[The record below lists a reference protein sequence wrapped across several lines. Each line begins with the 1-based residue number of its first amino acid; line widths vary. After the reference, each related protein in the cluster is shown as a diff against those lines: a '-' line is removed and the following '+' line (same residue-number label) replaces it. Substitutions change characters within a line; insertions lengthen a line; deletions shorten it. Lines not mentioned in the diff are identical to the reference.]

1 MFTDFLTGFALLLD
15 WSVLVANIIGIVI
28 GTIVGAIPGL
38 GPVIAI
44 AVLIPVTFVLPTVPA
59 IMLLLGVYQA
69 GIYGGSI
76 SAVLFNIPGVPAA
89 AATVY
94 DGFPMAQRGEG
105 SRALKIALYS
115 STFGNIFSCLVLL
128 LVAAPLASIALR
140 FGPPELAALLL
151 LALTVIAGVSGGSML
166 KGLLTGLL
174 GLLFSTVGLDPI
186 WGTFRFTMEIPELE
200 NGLALVPVLIGL
212 FAISELLIQVGKPD
226 PALLM
231 KSSQQSQE
239 SAKELAAKNHVS
251 LLELWKMKGVMFYSA
266 LIGIGFGILPGIGST
281 TPAFMSYAFAKQK
294 SKHPEKFG
302 TGIAEGV
309 AAPET
314 ANNAVTGGALIPLLS
329 LGIPG
334 DAVTAIILGALM
346 LQGITPGPF
355 VFRDNGVEVYAF
367 LIGLILSTVPTLIVG
382 RIFLRY
388 AVKVLTLKRSLIFST
403 VLIMCVVGS
412 FSVNNSVADIAI
424 MCVFGFIGYALR
436 IYNFPLPPLLI
447 GFVIGKG
454 FEEAL
459 RQSLL
464 VSQGSVM
471 IFLQKP
477 IAAVFVVLSAII
489 LLWSMWSAYKTSK
502 SR

>member
-1 MFTDFLTGFALLLD
+1 MFTDLFAGFSLLLD
-15 WSVLVANIIGIVI
+15 WTVLAANIIGIVI

-59 IMLLLGVYQA
+59 MMLLLGVYQA

-89 AATVY
+89 AATVF
-94 DGFPMAQRGEG
+94 DGFPMAQRGQG
-105 SRALKIALYS
+105 GRALKVALYS

-128 LVAAPLASIALR
+128 VVAAPLAAIALK
-140 FGPPELAALLL
+140 FGPPELATLLL
-151 LALTVIAGVSGGSML
+151 LALTVISGVSGGSMI
-166 KGLLTGLL
+166 KGLIAGFF

-212 FAISELLIQVGKPD
+212 FAISELLIQVGVPD
-226 PALLM
+226 PALKM
-231 KSSQQSQE
+231 KSSNPDAE
-239 SAKELAAKNHVS
+239 KKANAKANHVS
-251 LLELWKMKGVMFYSA
+251 LLDMWKMRATMLYSA
-266 LIGIGFGILPGIGST
+266 VIGLCFGILPGIGST

-302 TGIAEGV
+302 TGIDEGV
-309 AAPET
+309 AAPEC
-314 ANNAVTGGALIPLLS
+314 ANNAVTGGALIPMLS

-334 DAVTAIILGALM
+334 DAVTAVILGALM

-367 LIGLILSTVPTLIVG
+367 LIGLILSTVPTLIAG

-388 AVKVLTLKRSLIFST
+388 AVKILALKRCYIFST
-403 VLIMCVVGS
+403 VLVMCIVGS
-412 FSVNNSVADIAI
+412 YSVNNSVADVAI
-424 MCVFGFIGYALR
+424 MCVFGFIGYGLR
-436 IYNFPLPPLLI
+436 LLNVPLPPLLI
-447 GFVIGKG
+447 GFVVGKG

-464 VSQGSVM
+464 VSQGSLM
-471 IFLQKP
+471 IFVQRP
-477 IAAVFVVLSAII
+477 ISAVFVVASALVLI
-489 LLWSMWSAYKTSK
+489 WTMRSAFKAKK
-502 SR
+502 S

>member
-1 MFTDFLTGFALLLD
+1 MFTDLFAGFSLLLD
-15 WSVLVANIIGIVI
+15 WTVLAANIIGIVI

-59 IMLLLGVYQA
+59 MMLLLGVYQA

-89 AATVY
+89 AATVF
-94 DGFPMAQRGEG
+94 DGFPMAQRGQG
-105 SRALKIALYS
+105 GRALKVALYS

-128 LVAAPLASIALR
+128 VVAAPLAAIALK
-140 FGPPELAALLL
+140 FGPPELATLLL
-151 LALTVIAGVSGGSML
+151 LALTVISGVSGGSMI
-166 KGLLTGLL
+166 KGLIAGFF

-212 FAISELLIQVGKPD
+212 FAISELLIQVGVPD
-226 PALLM
+226 PALKM
-231 KSSQQSQE
+231 KSTNPDAE
-239 SAKELAAKNHVS
+239 KKANAKANHVS
-251 LLELWKMKGVMFYSA
+251 LLDMWKMRAIMLYSA
-266 LIGIGFGILPGIGST
+266 VIGLCFGILPGIGST

-302 TGIAEGV
+302 TGIDEGV
-309 AAPET
+309 AAPEC
-314 ANNAVTGGALIPLLS
+314 ANNAVTGGALIPMLS

-334 DAVTAIILGALM
+334 DAVTAVILGALM

-367 LIGLILSTVPTLIVG
+367 LIGLILSTVPTLIAG

-388 AVKVLTLKRSLIFST
+388 AVKILALKRCYIFST
-403 VLIMCVVGS
+403 VLVMCIVGS
-412 FSVNNSVADIAI
+412 YSVNNSVADVAI
-424 MCVFGFIGYALR
+424 MCVFGFIGYGLR
-436 IYNFPLPPLLI
+436 LLNVPLPPLLI
-447 GFVIGKG
+447 GFVVGKG

-464 VSQGSVM
+464 VSQGSLM
-471 IFLQKP
+471 IFVQRP
-477 IAAVFVVLSAII
+477 ISAVFVVASALVLI
-489 LLWSMWSAYKTSK
+489 WTMRSAFKAKK
-502 SR
+502 S

>member
-1 MFTDFLTGFALLLD
+1 MFTDLFAGFSLLLD
-15 WSVLVANIIGIVI
+15 WTVLAANIIGIVI

-59 IMLLLGVYQA
+59 MMLLLGVYQA

-89 AATVY
+89 AATVF
-94 DGFPMAQRGEG
+94 DGFPMAQRGQG
-105 SRALKIALYS
+105 GRALKVALYS

-128 LVAAPLASIALR
+128 VVAAPLAAIALK
-140 FGPPELAALLL
+140 FGPPELATLLL
-151 LALTVIAGVSGGSML
+151 LALTVISGVSGGSMI
-166 KGLLTGLL
+166 KGLIAGFF

-212 FAISELLIQVGKPD
+212 FAISELLIQVGVPD
-226 PALLM
+226 PALKM
-231 KSSQQSQE
+231 KSSNPDAE
-239 SAKELAAKNHVS
+239 KKANAKVNHVS
-251 LLELWKMKGVMFYSA
+251 LLDMWKMRGTMLYSA
-266 LIGIGFGILPGIGST
+266 VIGLCFGILPGIGST

-302 TGIAEGV
+302 TGIDEGV
-309 AAPET
+309 AAPEC
-314 ANNAVTGGALIPLLS
+314 ANNAVTGGALIPMLS

-334 DAVTAIILGALM
+334 DAVTAVILGALM

-367 LIGLILSTVPTLIVG
+367 LIGLILSTVPTLVAG

-388 AVKVLTLKRSLIFST
+388 AVKILALKRCYIFST
-403 VLIMCVVGS
+403 VLVMCIVGS
-412 FSVNNSVADIAI
+412 YSVNNSVADVAI
-424 MCVFGFIGYALR
+424 MCVFGFIGYGLR
-436 IYNFPLPPLLI
+436 LLNVPLPPLLI
-447 GFVIGKG
+447 GFVVGKG

-464 VSQGSVM
+464 VSQGSLM
-471 IFLQKP
+471 IFVQRP
-477 IAAVFVVLSAII
+477 ISAVFVVASALVLI
-489 LLWSMWSAYKTSK
+489 WTMRSAFKAK
-502 SR
+502 KA

>member
-1 MFTDFLTGFALLLD
+1 MFTDLFAGFSLLLD
-15 WSVLVANIIGIVI
+15 WTVLAANVVGIVI

-59 IMLLLGVYQA
+59 MMLLLGVYQA

-89 AATVY
+89 AATVF
-94 DGFPMAQRGEG
+94 DGFPMAKRGQG
-105 SRALKIALYS
+105 GRALKVALYS

-128 LVAAPLASIALR
+128 MVAAPLAAIALK
-140 FGPPELAALLL
+140 FGPPELATLLL
-151 LALTVIAGVSGGSML
+151 LALTVISGVSGGSML
-166 KGLLTGLL
+166 KGLIAGLF

-212 FAISELLIQVGKPD
+212 FAISELLIQVGVPD
-226 PALLM
+226 PALKM
-231 KSSQQSQE
+231 KSTNADAEKQANAQ
-239 SAKELAAKNHVS
+239 ANHVS
-251 LLELWKMKGVMFYSA
+251 FLDMWKMRATMLYSA
-266 LIGIGFGILPGIGST
+266 VIGLCFGILPGIGST

-302 TGIAEGV
+302 TGIDEGV
-309 AAPET
+309 AAPEC
-314 ANNAVTGGALIPLLS
+314 ANNAVTGGALIPMLS

-334 DAVTAIILGALM
+334 DAVTAVILGALM

-367 LIGLILSTVPTLIVG
+367 LIGLIISTIPTLIAG

-388 AVKVLTLKRSLIFST
+388 AVKILALKRCYIFST
-403 VLIMCVVGS
+403 VLVMCIIGS
-412 FSVNNSVADIAI
+412 YSVNNSTADVAI
-424 MCVFGFIGYALR
+424 MCVFGFIGYGLR
-436 IYNFPLPPLLI
+436 LLNVPLPPLLI
-447 GFVIGKG
+447 GFVVGKG

-464 VSQGSVM
+464 VSQGSLM
-471 IFLQKP
+471 IFVQRP
-477 IAAVFVVLSAII
+477 ISAVFVGLSVVVLIWTMRSA
-489 LLWSMWSAYKTSK
+489 LNLKK
-502 SR
+502 

>member
-1 MFTDFLTGFALLLD
+1 MFTDLFAGFSLLLN
-15 WSVLVANIIGIVI
+15 WTVLAANIVGIVI

-59 IMLLLGVYQA
+59 MMLLLGVYQA

-89 AATVY
+89 AATVF
-94 DGFPMAQRGEG
+94 DGFPMAQRGLG
-105 SRALKIALYS
+105 GRALKIALYS

-128 LVAAPLASIALR
+128 LVAAPLAAIALK
-140 FGPPELAALLL
+140 FGPAEIATLLL
-151 LALTVIAGVSGGSML
+151 LALTVISGVSGGSMI
-166 KGLLTGLL
+166 KGLIAGFFGLL
-174 GLLFSTVGLDPI
+174 CSTVGLDPI

-212 FAISELLIQVGKPD
+212 FAISELLIQVGVPD
-226 PALLM
+226 PALKM
-231 KSSQQSQE
+231 KSSNPDAEKQKN
-239 SAKELAAKNHVS
+239 AKANQVS
-251 LLELWKMKGVMFYSA
+251 FRDMWKMRGSMLYSA
-266 LIGIGFGILPGIGST
+266 IIGLSFGILPGIGST

-302 TGIAEGV
+302 TGIDEGV
-309 AAPET
+309 AAPEC
-314 ANNAVTGGALIPLLS
+314 ANNAVTGGALIPMLS

-334 DAVTAIILGALM
+334 DAVTAVILGALM

-367 LIGLILSTVPTLIVG
+367 LIGLILSTVPTLIAG

-388 AVKVLTLKRSLIFST
+388 AVKVLALKRCYIFST
-403 VLIMCVVGS
+403 VLVMCIVGS
-412 FSVNNSVADIAI
+412 YSVNNSIADVAI
-424 MCVFGFIGYALR
+424 MCVFGFIGYGLR
-436 IYNFPLPPLLI
+436 LLNVPLPPLLI
-447 GFVIGKG
+447 GFVVGKG

-464 VSQGSVM
+464 VSQGSLM
-471 IFLQKP
+471 IFVQRP
-477 IAAVFVVLSAII
+477 ISAVFVAASALV
-489 LLWSMWSAYKTSK
+489 LLWTMRSALKK
-502 SR
+502 KKA

>member
-1 MFTDFLTGFALLLD
+1 MFTDLFAGFSLLLD
-15 WSVLVANIIGIVI
+15 WTVLAANIVGIII

-59 IMLLLGVYQA
+59 MMLLLGVYQA

-89 AATVY
+89 AATVF
-94 DGFPMAQRGEG
+94 DGFPMAQRGHG

-128 LVAAPLASIALR
+128 MVAAPLAAIALK
-140 FGPPELAALLL
+140 FGPPELATLLL
-151 LALTVIAGVSGGSML
+151 LALTVISGVSGGSML
-166 KGLLTGLL
+166 KGLIAGLF

-212 FAISELLIQVGKPD
+212 FAISELLIQVGVPD
-226 PALLM
+226 PALKM
-231 KSSQQSQE
+231 KSSNPEAEKQ
-239 SAKELAAKNHVS
+239 AHVKANHVS
-251 LLELWKMKGVMFYSA
+251 LIDMWKMRATMLYSA
-266 LIGIGFGILPGIGST
+266 VIGLCFGILPGIGST

-302 TGIAEGV
+302 TGIDEGV
-309 AAPET
+309 AAPEC
-314 ANNAVTGGALIPLLS
+314 ANNAVTGGALIPMLS

-334 DAVTAIILGALM
+334 DAVTAVILGALM

-367 LIGLILSTVPTLIVG
+367 LIGLIISTIPTLIAG

-388 AVKVLTLKRSLIFST
+388 AVKILALKRCYIFST
-403 VLIMCVVGS
+403 VLVMCIIGS
-412 FSVNNSVADIAI
+412 YSVNNSAADVAI
-424 MCVFGFIGYALR
+424 MCVFGFIGYGLR
-436 IYNFPLPPLLI
+436 LLNVPLPPLLI
-447 GFVIGKG
+447 GFVVGKG

-464 VSQGSVM
+464 VSQGSLM
-471 IFLQKP
+471 IFVQRP
-477 IAAVFVVLSAII
+477 ISAVFVGLSIVVLIWTMRSA
-489 LLWSMWSAYKTSK
+489 LKAQKA
-502 SR
+502 

>member
-1 MFTDFLTGFALLLD
+1 MFTDLFSGIALLLD
-15 WSVLVANIIGIVI
+15 WTVWVANIVGIII
-28 GTIVGAIPGL
+28 GTIVGAMPGL

-59 IMLLLGVYQA
+59 LMLILGVYQA

-76 SAVLFNIPGVPAA
+76 SAILFNIPGVPAA

-94 DGFPMAQRGEG
+94 DGYPMTQKGLG

-128 LVAAPLASIALR
+128 LVAAPLAAIALR
-140 FGPPELAALLL
+140 FGPPELATLLF
-151 LALTVIAGVSGGSML
+151 LALTVISGVSGGSIL
-166 KGLLTGLL
+166 KGLLAGFL

-212 FAISELLIQVGKPD
+212 FAISELLVQVGKPD
-226 PALLM
+226 PAQLL
-231 KSSQQSQE
+231 KKAGSVEVDQTTK
-239 SAKELAAKNHVS
+239 AKENHVS
-251 LLELWKMKGVMFYSA
+251 FLDMWRMRFVMLYSA
-266 LIGIGFGILPGIGST
+266 LIGLGFGILPGIGST

-294 SKHPEKFG
+294 SKKPDEFG
-302 TGIAEGV
+302 TGIDEGV
-309 AAPET
+309 SAPET
-314 ANNAVTGGALIPLLS
+314 ANNAVTGGALIPMLS

-334 DAVTAIILGALM
+334 DAVTAVILGALM

-355 VFRDNGVEVYAF
+355 VFRDNGVEVYSF
-367 LIGLILSTVPTLIVG
+367 LVGLIISTIPTLIVG

-388 AVKVLTLKRSLIFST
+388 AVKVLSLKRSLIFAT
-403 VLIMCVVGS
+403 VLVMCVVGS
-412 FSVNNSVADIAI
+412 FSVNNSVADVAV
-424 MCVFGFIGYALR
+424 MCVFGIIGYGLR
-436 IYNFPLPPLLI
+436 LLDFPLPPLLI

-464 VSQGSVM
+464 VSQGSPL
-471 IFLQKP
+471 IFVQSP
-477 IAAVFVVLSAII
+477 ISAVFVFLAVFVLVWTMRASF
-489 LLWSMWSAYKTSK
+489 KK
-502 SR
+502 GHV

>member
-1 MFTDFLTGFALLLD
+1 MFTDLFAGFSLLLD
-15 WSVLVANIIGIVI
+15 WTVLAANIVGIII

-59 IMLLLGVYQA
+59 MMLLLGVYQA

-89 AATVY
+89 AATVF
-94 DGFPMAQRGEG
+94 DGFPMAQRGQG
-105 SRALKIALYS
+105 GRALKIALYS

-128 LVAAPLASIALR
+128 MVAAPLAAIALK
-140 FGPPELAALLL
+140 FGPPELATLLL
-151 LALTVIAGVSGGSML
+151 LALTVISGVSGGSML
-166 KGLLTGLL
+166 KGLIAGLF

-212 FAISELLIQVGKPD
+212 FAISELLIQVGVPD
-226 PALLM
+226 PALKM
-231 KSSQQSQE
+231 KNSNPEAEKQTN
-239 SAKELAAKNHVS
+239 AKANHVS
-251 LLELWKMKGVMFYSA
+251 FLDMWKMRATMLYSA
-266 LIGIGFGILPGIGST
+266 VIGLCFGILPGIGST

-294 SKHPEKFG
+294 SKQPEEFG
-302 TGIAEGV
+302 TGIDEGV
-309 AAPET
+309 AAPEC
-314 ANNAVTGGALIPLLS
+314 ANNAVTGGALIPMLS

-334 DAVTAIILGALM
+334 DAVTAVILGALM

-367 LIGLILSTVPTLIVG
+367 LIGLILSTVPTLIAG

-388 AVKVLTLKRSLIFST
+388 AVKILALKRCYIFST
-403 VLIMCVVGS
+403 VLVMCIIGS
-412 FSVNNSVADIAI
+412 YSVNNSAADVAI
-424 MCVFGFIGYALR
+424 MCVFGFIGYGLR
-436 IYNFPLPPLLI
+436 LLNVPLPPLLI
-447 GFVIGKG
+447 GFVVGKG

-464 VSQGSVM
+464 VSQGSLM
-471 IFLQKP
+471 IFVQRP
-477 IAAVFVVLSAII
+477 ISAVFVALSIVVLIWTMRSA
-489 LLWSMWSAYKTSK
+489 LKAQKA
-502 SR
+502 

>member
-1 MFTDFLTGFALLLD
+1 MFTDLFAGVSLLLD
-15 WSVLVANIIGIVI
+15 WTVWAANIAGIII

-44 AVLIPVTFVLPTVPA
+44 AVLIPVTFALPTVPA
-59 IMLLLGVYQA
+59 MMLLLGVYQA

-89 AATVY
+89 AATAF
-94 DGFPMAQRGEG
+94 DGFPMAQKGQG
-105 SRALKIALYS
+105 KKALIIALYS

-128 LVAAPLASIALR
+128 MVAAPLAAIALR
-140 FGPPELAALLL
+140 FGPPELTSLLF
-151 LALTVIAGVSGGSML
+151 LALTVISGVSGKSML
-166 KGLLTGLL
+166 KGLLAGLL

-212 FAISELLIQVGKPD
+212 FAISEFLVQVGRPD
-226 PALLM
+226 PALKIK
-231 KSSQQSQE
+231 KSNYISS
-239 SAKELAAKNHVS
+239 KEGSVTKDNSLS
-251 LLELWKMKGVMFYSA
+251 LLELWRMRGVMFYSA
-266 LIGIGFGILPGIGST
+266 LIGLSFGILPGIGST
-281 TPAFMSYAFAKQK
+281 TPAFMSYAFARQK
-294 SKHPEKFG
+294 SKNPELFG
-302 TGIAEGV
+302 KGAPEGV

-334 DAVTAIILGALM
+334 DAVTAVILGALM

-355 VFRDNGVEVYAF
+355 VFRDNGTEVYAF
-367 LIGLILSTVPTLIVG
+367 LIGLIVATIPTLIVG

-388 AVKVLTLKRSLIFST
+388 AVKVLNLKRSIIFST
-403 VLIMCVVGS
+403 VLVMCFIGS
-412 FSVNNSVADIAI
+412 YSVNNSVGDVAV
-424 MCVFGFIGYALR
+424 MCIFGLIGYGLR
-436 IYNFPLPPLLI
+436 LLQFPLPPLLI

-464 VSQGSVM
+464 VSHGSFM
-471 IFLQKP
+471 IFIQRP
-477 IAAVFVVLSAII
+477 ISAGFLILSAIVLI
-489 LLWSMWSAYKTSK
+489 WSIRLSIRLKNPA
-502 SR
+502 

>member
-1 MFTDFLTGFALLLD
+1 MFTDFFAGINLLLD
-15 WSVLVANIIGIVI
+15 WWVLVANIVGIII
-28 GTIVGAIPGL
+28 GTVVGAIPGL
-38 GPVIAI
+38 GPAIAI

-59 IMLLLGVYQA
+59 MMLLLGVYQA

-89 AATVY
+89 AATVF
-94 DGFPMAQRGEG
+94 DGFPMTQKGQSG
-105 SRALKIALYS
+105 KALKLALYS
-115 STFGNIFSCLVLL
+115 STIGNVFSCLVLI

-151 LALTVIAGVSGGSML
+151 LALTVISGVGEESMIKGILAGL
-166 KGLLTGLL
+166 FGLLM
-174 GLLFSTVGLDPI
+174 STVGLDPV

-200 NGLALVPVLIGL
+200 SGLGLVPVLIGL
-212 FAISELLIQVGKPD
+212 FAISELLIQVGQPEQT
-226 PALLM
+226 LLL
-231 KSSQQSQE
+231 
-239 SAKELAAKNHVS
+239 KEQTKAQAEIQKADNHVS
-251 LLELWKMKGVMFYSA
+251 FLEMWRMRGTILYSA
-266 LIGIGFGILPGIGST
+266 IIGLSFGILPGIGST
-281 TPAFMSYAFAKQK
+281 TPAFLSYAFAKQR
-294 SKHPEKFG
+294 SAHPEKFG
-302 TGIAEGV
+302 TGISEGI

-314 ANNAVTGGALIPLLS
+314 ANNAVTGGALIPMLS

-367 LIGLILSTVPTLIVG
+367 LVGLIISSIPALIIG

-403 VLIMCVVGS
+403 VLVTCVIGS
-412 FSVNNSVADIAI
+412 YSISNSVADVAI
-424 MCVFGFIGYALR
+424 MAVFGVIGYGLR
-436 IYNFPLPPLLI
+436 LLNVPLPPLLI

-464 VSQGSVM
+464 ASHGSLL
-471 IFLQKP
+471 IFVQRP
-477 IAAVFVVLSAII
+477 IAAVFVAGSFLVLFWAVRSTI
-489 LLWSMWSAYKTSK
+489 KK
-502 SR
+502 QKRGC